1 MRGRLRR
8 DTVLQLQPSL
18 AGTLKIPPAQTG
30 DAPRNR
36 RIPFRF
42 VQPDYFRRRMAS
54 QDENENRFHPEGNS
68 NGVTRKPGKPGDL
81 QAGEFGVEVF
91 ERALELGAIDFI
103 AGRLDGREDP
113 RAGEQ

>member
-1 MRGRLRR
+1 MRLGNGSVRGRLRR
-8 DTVLQLQPSL
+8 DTVLQLQPAL

-68 NGVTRKPGKPGDL
+68 SGRPP
-81 QAGEFGVEVF
+81 EPVEVTIQLVYV
-91 ERALELGAIDFI
+91 RAWFTTTNQK
-103 AGRLDGREDP
+103 P
-113 RAGEQ
+113 TQTPTKP